1 MNYDL
6 KVKILKQY
14 GTQAAFARKCGKNDN
29 WISRIITGRQKPAP
43 DEQEMIDRLLSQPNL
58 KEKCFR

>member
-29 WISRIITGRQKPAP
+29 WISRIITGRQKPTKKEA
-43 DEQEMIDRLLSQPNL
+43 DKINKLLGREVL
-58 KEKCFR
+58 TDVRVC